1 VATADRAPRYL
12 DASAVTKLIA
22 PEPESA
28 ELVDAVAD
36 GRVLV
41 SSELVVAEVPR
52 AMRRIDADGRLEDLG
67 AALGQLEALLGG
79 FALVPISRDVL
90 TLAGGLA
97 SPTLRALDAIHLA
110 TALLLDDLGHFV
122 SYDARQ
128 LRAAADARLAIASPG
143 RA

>member
-1 VATADRAPRYL
+1 VAIADRAPLYL

-28 ELVDAVAD
+28 ELLASLA
-36 GRVLV
+36 GRALV

-52 AMRRIDADGRLEDLG
+52 AVRRIAADGRLRDLG
-67 AALGQLEALLGG
+67 AALEQLEALLGG
-79 FALVPISRDVL
+79 FALVPISREVL
-90 TLAGGLA
+90 TLAGGFA
-97 SPTLRALDAIHLA
+97 SPALRALDAIHVASSLM
-110 TALLLDDLGHFV
+110 LNDLGSFI

-128 LRAAADARLAIASPG
+128 LRVAADAGLAITSPG